1 MPDLTLAEFVPL
13 YLERHAATVRPRTI
27 ATRDERLR
35 HAVGAYGDVSLREVE
50 RMAAEIAGWRATQPG
65 RVRYA
70 RLGAL
75 RQALEAAVRWGH
87 MARNPAKLAGANRQP
102 SPRQVRAFN
111 RAELDAIA
119 GELPPTYRPLPTC
132 GAATGL
138 RPESGRRSNVGTW
151 TGGRA
156 C

>member
-1 MPDLTLAEFVPL
+1 MARLRAGHRWYGGGRIPPHVARPLPAHEPELRGDPTPKPDLTLAEFVPL

-27 ATRDERLR
+27 ATLDERLR
-35 HAVGAYGDVSLREVE
+35 HAVGAYGDVSLRELE
-50 RMAAEIAGWRATQPG
+50 RMAAEIAAWRATQPE

-102 SPRQVRAFN
+102 SPRQLRAFN
-111 RAELDAIA
+111 PRRA
-119 GELPPTYRPLPTC
+119 
-132 GAATGL
+132 
-138 RPESGRRSNVGTW
+138 
-151 TGGRA
+151 
-156 C
+156 

>member
-1 MPDLTLAEFVPL
+1 VPL

-87 MARNPAKLAGANRQP
+87 LARNPAKLAGANRQP
-102 SPRQVRAFN
+102 SPRQLRAFN
-111 RAELDAIA
+111 PRRA
-119 GELPPTYRPLPTC
+119 
-132 GAATGL
+132 
-138 RPESGRRSNVGTW
+138 
-151 TGGRA
+151 
-156 C
+156 